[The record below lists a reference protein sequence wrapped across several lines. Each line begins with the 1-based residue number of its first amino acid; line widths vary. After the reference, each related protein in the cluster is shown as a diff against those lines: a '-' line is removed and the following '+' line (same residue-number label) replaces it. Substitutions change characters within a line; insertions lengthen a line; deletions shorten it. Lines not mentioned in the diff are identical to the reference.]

1 MQEGLRAFGSAISN
15 ISSHVLMTTLMS
27 PAVVLHL
34 IAGTGHWGDS
44 GGGNVV
50 VVHGRNLRSNVQ
62 VPSPTTRGGGSRI

>member
-1 MQEGLRAFGSAISN
+1 
-15 ISSHVLMTTLMS
+15 MTILMS
-27 PAVVLHL
+27 SAVVLHL

-44 GGGNVV
+44 DGGNVV

>member
-1 MQEGLRAFGSAISN
+1 MLAP
-15 ISSHVLMTTLMS
+15 V
-27 PAVVLHL
+27 VVLHL

-44 GGGNVV
+44 DGGNVV